1 MDFWWF
7 QGDLTVFVCP
17 SVRSFP
23 TQDLRIDS
31 LVFFDFL
38 HEVSHKVRNVTKTN
52 FSKKSIETQKV
63 TKMTQ
68 KWGFRFFNKNQII
81 CIYLFICISF
91 TLIWKYYCYSNFLQN
106 LSVWEKTVSWIM
118 AQKHLDQRDTESY
131 PKLSPKLWLSFISKI
146 KFAFCMCLGIHKNY
160 KFVVW

>member
-17 SVRSFP
+17 SVRSFA

-52 FSKKSIETQKV
+52 FSKKSYWDPKNHKNDP
-63 TKMTQ
+63 KMRF
-68 KWGFRFFNKNQII
+68 WGFWQKSDP
-81 CIYLFICISF
+81 FICISF
-91 TLIWKYYCYSNFLQN
+91 TLIWKYNCYSNFLQN

>member
-7 QGDLTVFVCP
+7 QEDLTVFVCP

-68 KWGFRFFNKNQII
+68 KWGFRFFLQKSDP
-81 CIYLFICISF
+81 FICISF

-106 LSVWEKTVSWIM
+106 LLVWEKTVSWIM
-118 AQKHLDQRDTESY
+118 AQKHLHQRDTQSY
-131 PKLSPKLWLSFISKI
+131 PMLSQTVIELHL
-146 KFAFCMCLGIHKNY
+146 KN
-160 KFVVW
+160 KVCFLHVSRDP

>member
-7 QGDLTVFVCP
+7 QEDLTVFVCP

-68 KWGFRFFNKNQII
+68 KWGFRFFYKNQIHSYVFLLPWYESTIVIPTFCKI
-81 CIYLFICISF
+81 CLSGKKLFLELWPKNIYTKGILSH
-91 TLIWKYYCYSNFLQN
+91 TQCY
-106 LSVWEKTVSWIM
+106 
-118 AQKHLDQRDTESY
+118 
-131 PKLSPKLWLSFISKI
+131 PKLWLSFISKI